1 MKFKLDGDAEYN
13 TEKQHI
19 NVMKKKFAAPKPKY
33 FLEAGESGKEKNP
46 HEFKDLS
53 DQNLKNSES
62 ENRRY
67 EAFAEPRKSAVLGQ
81 QFVVTQKAELVSSS
95 V

>member
-33 FLEAGESGKEKNP
+33 HLEAGESRKDKSSL
-46 HEFKDLS
+46 EFKDLS

-62 ENRRY
+62 DNRQY
-67 EAFAEPRKSAVLGQ
+67 YPFAEHRKSAVLGQ
-81 QFVVTQKAELVSSS
+81 QFVMTHKA
-95 V
+95 